1 MAKKEQPKNTS
12 ENAGFSKPQGFTHG
26 MVSDLDP
33 HFQLKGSYADAQ
45 NIRLTNAEG
54 DTFTVENIEGNSLF
68 VDLADYPISIP
79 VDQGINNNY
88 PTFYDRGPNI
98 DVATNIKIDN
108 RCSIVGHVSYADQ
121 ILLIIVGKFEYNR
134 NNVYSNG
141 DPANMLLENTDRT
154 IFLLVDF
161 NKDFEVTK
169 VTDLRVC
176 YKKSD
181 ENYPDLGMK
190 QDIPVRVEAM
200 IENHCISRIYWTD
213 NVNSLKTLN
222 IKQPELH
229 QLTIESLDITP
240 IMTPSQPVL
249 DRTLHGSLPVGVYQY
264 TFKYISENGGETTFS
279 PLSNLYH
286 VSDQSF
292 SSSVTYG
299 GGPRGNLGTQG
310 FALKVYD
317 CDQDFDQIEMYALF
331 YDSLNQ
337 APRVALVDSVS
348 INGSTASFM
357 HTNWNSEITQGLEE
371 ILIESNTWDVC
382 KDIAIKDNI
391 LFAANLKEKKNWIS
405 EKEWNVKVMRWRILD
420 GTYNDAMLTT
430 NDTEVKH
437 YTGTLAN
444 PTEISDGDTDAN
456 GFTCGYGKLIGI
468 DYYPIAS
475 YPHLQYDGEYG
486 RPMWIA
492 RQSARGA
499 GLSGIVKNRQ
509 EYRYLS
515 DRMTLGGESF
525 NYNTS
530 ALGGCRVTFGLKER
544 IADQTKN
551 TSSSPYIS
559 ATAAQEDLRTDF
571 QDFPGDGNTVSAT
584 TQRDTVFKTSM
595 SLGGS
600 KDPHVAGNKRGYQ
613 RGETY
618 RFGVQVYDLTGAP
631 GNVLW
636 IGDIET
642 PQQHDILRQL
652 RVTDNDYSPYKTTSQ
667 LLSYKLL
674 GSSKYAQDHRLSYV
688 YGHVVPPVDVE
699 WFSARHP
706 NSTKNLAAYVKFN
719 GEQQGMLPNDGLN
732 GGFTPSSPGA
742 NTASSNLRKALT
754 NAPMYT
760 TTWNYPWHMYMQNK
774 DDNHYLLDMFVN
786 FEFRIPS
793 ETCAK
798 ISGFRVVR
806 AIRTEDD
813 RGIVQQGLLNQTI
826 QYGDAT
832 LDLEDGYDATEFS
845 NEDNS
850 AFDDDPVFVN
860 AYNRQDTETP
870 TDPTQTEQPEYNT
883 YLNGYLGLA
892 ENSYY
897 AYYGTGVSAG
907 KATTGGNTEGKVFYW
922 PEMESRKAQ
931 YTNQWQLK
939 SYPVPN
945 HTDPASHD
953 AGGHKG
959 THYRMSAYFGGFDKM
974 TRKESAS
981 GDDYGDAYNNYARTE
996 VSGSIFTLDSPDSA
1010 FGIRPYNYREG
1021 DVLRIDSVL
1030 KLTDN
1035 LRYGH
1040 SGSNH
1045 VAAGMYWTN
1054 VSGYSSANYGDT
1066 PLWTP
1071 KYVDKTAQD
1080 GLAFASRREIN
1091 EDYGILIAKYYCFD
1105 PYYGIGMEITGGA
1118 YAGGKYIGNN
1128 EGARPSS
1135 QGWYLPISAA
1145 KELSDGEIVP
1155 SGFFKKSRRV
1165 DKGRVHGFS
1174 NNTLGYVKTKTT
1186 SDGKWN
1192 YKVWAGVHAHLA
1204 KTVGV
1209 NNAAPVS
1216 GWTEAKQKKDYTYDT
1231 VSTMQMGLR
1240 SILIELNTKV
1250 TEVRKTGPGDL
1261 DTYFDINHTS
1271 NGEEKMDHSGWFAPY
1286 DLSLIYDY
1294 GSWNGGSDTAGP
1306 TGEKWEKTHWMTILT
1321 KYLNSSCLGSSGT
1334 NCNDKWKG
1342 YHAHQF
1348 LCSIVRKVTPYG
1360 GYTKG
1365 AIEKTRY
1372 IPCGNFH
1379 EVPIAPN
1386 DTPGAFQGH
1395 LSQVFGGDTFVNLY
1409 SHQKTSAPY
1418 MKKSMVRF
1426 KVFPVES
1433 YVNTDMRSGLNLNN
1447 GDTVVGKDMN
1457 TAPFSNDWLYNSV
1470 YSQENTIKSALMVD
1484 EDESCDNLDLPY
1496 EIAYSNTKILGQN
1509 SDAFRIFPIN
1519 QFHDMEGQYGE
1530 INRIVNFKNEIYVLQ
1545 DSAFSKLL
1553 VNPLS
1558 MLSDDSG
1565 TSLFTGT
1572 GETVENHIYISTK
1585 YGTRHR
1591 FSVAASEKAL
1601 YFVDVNFGR
1610 LFRYDTEKLVSL
1622 GDALGQRNYLRY
1634 ITKHWEMISK
1644 KICTL
1649 DSGSG
1654 ALFGTASTIHPS
1666 NTDVWHGIY
1675 TTDINSK
1682 EKIGRNYKG
1691 DNPLKFIGI
1700 NSIFDYTNKEL
1711 MVTFHNSASGTTR
1724 RVFANPEN
1732 LHSMGSTT
1740 DGQPISHSE
1749 TLVYNEGINAFTS
1762 KYTVAPPQWLTGAQ
1776 GAFILCPENQLSAYE
1791 IQNWSYRNTHGSYN
1805 QAGSNDSSSY
1815 IDFRVNPLRLW
1826 IWDKHDKG
1834 KKTHF
1839 FGEKIGRITTE
1850 TQANINDV
1858 NDDVTAKVKT
1868 YDSKDYAHESY
1879 IVKVVNSEA
1888 SDAKIFDN
1896 AEIIIRPANIPFTD
1910 IKYITDTSIDNV
1922 SAYST
1927 IHDKT
1932 ITIDEKEQIVINRRW
1947 DFNDSSEGWYFYDG
1961 TAWATEGSIINTGL
1975 TVGVTSVHHTA
1986 TNNGKYFFCDEALF
2000 TAMAGYPNWHNTN
2013 IDVIQV
2019 RAGVEIW
2026 TGSIIVW
2033 DSTAGN
2039 STPLSG
2045 TGSMHGRRVSGSAAG
2060 QWQIGDIIMTSSFGS
2075 TLTLDYQGDGS
2086 SGSWSSFRSPNNK
2099 YGFNQGGGDQLRP
2112 DDRGFVGKYNNKVRM
2127 RVKRTEIGSWQGDI
2141 FWTGTDIKR
2150 SLVGT
2155 PLTYVESSARK
2166 AHIPEPPGTGDF
2178 GQDANGV
2185 DIVGGIDLDF
2195 VILEWDMSDSAE
2207 WDDARIEQIRIDL
2220 DSSTGTYEVD
2230 WIEIIGLKASKYID
2244 GVLKTPLRT
2253 DKSKGR
2259 TRGTWS
2265 KIKYSANTTEKFNIF
2280 AILAKYRKQL

>member
-1 MAKKEQPKNTS
+1 MAKKQEPKNTS

-26 MVSDLDP
+26 MVGDLDP

-45 NIRLTNAEG
+45 NIRLTNSEG

-68 VDLADYPISIP
+68 VDLSTFHIDTVADQYQQAAS
-79 VDQGINNNY
+79 Y
-88 PTFYDRGPNI
+88 PTFYDRGPTNA
-98 DVATNIKIDN
+98 DVTQNLELSN
-108 RCSIVGHVSYADQ
+108 RSSIVGHVSYADQ
-121 ILLIIVGKFEYNR
+121 MLLIIVGRFEYNR
-134 NNVYSNG
+134 G
-141 DPANMLLENTDRT
+141 GGTPFAETKDRT

-176 YKKSD
+176 YSHD
-181 ENYPDLGMK
+181 GGQYPDLGMK
-190 QDIPVRVEAM
+190 QDIPVRVETM

-222 IKQPELH
+222 IKQPRLDL
-229 QLTIESLDITP
+229 LTIESLDITP

-337 APRVALVDSVS
+337 APRVALVDSIS
-348 INGSTASFM
+348 INGSTANFM

-391 LFAANLKEKKNWIS
+391 LFAANLKQKKNWIS

-437 YTGTLAN
+437 YTGTLAS
-444 PTEISDGDTDAN
+444 PTEVSDGDTDAN
-456 GFTCGYGKLIGI
+456 GYTCGHGKLIGI
-468 DYYPIAS
+468 DYYPIS
-475 YPHLQYDGEYG
+475 TNPHLQYNGEYG

-492 RQSARGA
+492 RQSVRASS
-499 GLSGIVKNRQ
+499 LSGVVKNRQ

-525 NYNTS
+525 NYGTS
-530 ALGGCRVTFGLKER
+530 ALGGCRVSFGLKER
-544 IADQTKN
+544 IADQTQN
-551 TSSSPYIS
+551 TNTSPYIS

-571 QDFPGDGNTVSAT
+571 QDLPADGLSVSGT
-584 TQRDTVFKTSM
+584 TQKDTVFKTSM

-642 PQQHDILRQL
+642 PQQHDVLRQL
-652 RVTDNDYSPYKTTSQ
+652 RVTNGNYSPYKSTSQ
-667 LLSYKLL
+667 LLTNDLFC
-674 GSSKYAQDHRLSYV
+674 SSKYAQDHRLSYV
-688 YGHVVPPVDVE
+688 YGHVVPPIDVE
-699 WFSARHP
+699 WFSARHSE
-706 NSTKNLAAYVKFN
+706 STKNLQAYVTKT
-719 GEQQGMLPNDGLN
+719 GTQQGLLPNDGSN
-732 GGFTPSSPGA
+732 NGFTPSPSGG
-742 NTASSNLRKALT
+742 NSHNNNLRKGIT
-754 NAPMYT
+754 NAPVWETSWTDYFGMGT
-760 TTWNYPWHMYMQNK
+760 QTK
-774 DDNHYLLDMFVN
+774 DDNHYLLDLFVN

-806 AIRTEDD
+806 AVRTEDD

-832 LDLEDGYDATEFS
+832 KDLADGYDATEFS
-845 NEDNS
+845 NADNN

-860 AYNRQDTETP
+860 AYNDQSVATP

-897 AYYGTGVSAG
+897 AYYGATSGDG
-907 KATTGGNTEGKVFYW
+907 KATIGGNTEGSVFYW
-922 PEMESRKAQ
+922 PEIETTKPS
-931 YTNQWQLK
+931 YSTSGSGTWVLK

-945 HTDPASHD
+945 HRSDTNHY
-953 AGGHKG
+953 AGGYKA
-959 THYRMSAYFGGFDKM
+959 THFRMSAYFGGFDKL
-974 TRKESAS
+974 TKKSS
-981 GDDYGDAYNNYARTE
+981 TTGDDYGDGGNKVNYSRTE

-1010 FGIRPYNYREG
+1010 FGIRPYNYRDG

-1030 KLTDN
+1030 KLTDSN
-1035 LRYGH
+1035 RYAGGLH
-1040 SGSNH
+1040 PSYNTQETHGSGSHSNTFGNTITWQPNTLD
-1045 VAAGMYWTN
+1045 A
-1054 VSGYSSANYGDT
+1054 
-1066 PLWTP
+1066 
-1071 KYVDKTAQD
+1071 TAQG
-1080 GLAFASRREIN
+1080 GLQFASRKDIN
-1091 EDYGILIAKYYCFD
+1091 EDYGVLIAKYYCFD

-1118 YAGGKYIGNN
+1118 YAGSLHGGNN
-1128 EGARPSS
+1128 GGARPSS

-1165 DKGRVHGFS
+1165 SKGRVHGFS
-1174 NNTLGYVKTKTT
+1174 NNTLGYVKSFFDTT
-1186 SDGKWN
+1186 NSGRYN
-1192 YKVWAGVHAHLA
+1192 YKVWAGVHESLA
-1204 KTVGV
+1204 KTVGDT
-1209 NNAAPVS
+1209 VS

-1250 TEVRKTGPGDL
+1250 SEVRKHGPGTL
-1261 DTYFDINHTS
+1261 DTYFDINHTG
-1271 NGEEKMDHSGWFAPY
+1271 NGEEKMDHSAWFAPY
-1286 DLSLIYDY
+1286 DLSQIYEY
-1294 GSWNGGSDTAGP
+1294 GSWNGGSDANGP
-1306 TGEKWEKTHWMTILT
+1306 TGEWWIKPHWMTILT
-1321 KYLNSSCLGSSGT
+1321 RYLSSAYLGTSGT
-1334 NCNDKWKG
+1334 DCNDRWKG

-1365 AIEKTRY
+1365 SIEKTRY

-1386 DTPGAFQGH
+1386 DTPGEWQGH

-1418 MKKSMVRF
+1418 MKKSMIRF

-1496 EIAYSNTKILGQN
+1496 EIAYSNTKILGQK
-1509 SDAFRIFPIN
+1509 SDAFRVFPIN

-1530 INRIVNFKNEIYVLQ
+1530 INRIINFKNEIYILQ

-1644 KICTL
+1644 KICNSS
-1649 DSGSG
+1649 SGGG
-1654 ALFGTASTIHPS
+1654 APFGTTATTHSSGP
-1666 NTDVWHGIY
+1666 VQHGIY
-1675 TTDINSK
+1675 KTDINSK
-1682 EKIGRNYKG
+1682 AKIGRNYKA
-1691 DNPLKFIGI
+1691 DNPLKFLGI

-1711 MVTFHNSASGTTR
+1711 MVTFHNSTFTGTSR
-1724 RVFANPEN
+1724 RQFARTSD

-1776 GAFILCPENQLSAYE
+1776 GAFIVCPENQLSAYE
-1791 IQNWSYRNTHGSYN
+1791 IQNWSYRNTHGSLD
-1805 QAGSNDSSSY
+1805 QVGSNDSSNY
-1815 IDFRVNPLRLW
+1815 IDFRANPLKLW

-1839 FGEKIGRITTE
+1839 FGEKIGRVTTE
-1850 TQANINDV
+1850 TQVNINDANDNV
-1858 NDDVTAKVKT
+1858 NAKIKD
-1868 YDSKDYAHESY
+1868 YDSKDYSHESY
-1879 IVKVVNSEA
+1879 IVKVINSEA
-1888 SDAKIFDN
+1888 SEAKIFDN
-1896 AEIIIRPANIPFTD
+1896 AEIIIRPANVPFTD

-1932 ITIDEKEQIVINRRW
+1932 ITIDEEEQIVINRRW
-1947 DFNDSSEGWYFYDG
+1947 DFNDSSEGWYFYHG
-1961 TAWATEGSIINTGL
+1961 TAYVPEASMVNTG
-1975 TVGVTSVHHTA
+1975 
-1986 TNNGKYFFCDEALF
+1986 N
-2000 TAMAGYPNWHNTN
+2000 
-2013 IDVIQV
+2013 
-2019 RAGVEIW
+2019 
-2026 TGSIIVW
+2026 
-2033 DSTAGN
+2033 
-2039 STPLSG
+2039 
-2045 TGSMHGRRVSGSAAG
+2045 
-2060 QWQIGDIIMTSSFGS
+2060 S
-2075 TLTLDYQGDGS
+2075 TLTLDYQGDG
-2086 SGSWSSFRSPNNK
+2086 RLISPNNK

-2127 RVKRTEIGSWQGDI
+2127 RVKRTDNSGTWEGKIYWS
-2141 FWTGTDIKR
+2141 GTDIKR

-2155 PLTYVESSARK
+2155 PLSWSESGSRQVN
-2166 AHIPEPPGTGDF
+2166 IPEPPGTGDF

-2230 WIEIIGLKASKYID
+2230 WIEIVGLKASKYID

>member
-1 MAKKEQPKNTS
+1 MAKKQEPKNTS
-12 ENAGFSKPQGFTHG
+12 ENAGFSKAQGFTHG

-45 NIRLTNAEG
+45 NIRLTNSEG

-68 VDLADYPISIP
+68 VDLANYPISIME
-79 VDQGINNNY
+79 DQGINNNY
-88 PTFYDRGPNI
+88 PTFYDRGPNL
-98 DVATNIKIDN
+98 DATTNLKIEN

-121 ILLIIVGKFEYNR
+121 ILLIIVGKFQYDR
-134 NNVYSNG
+134 NNVFSGGN
-141 DPANMLLENTDRT
+141 PADILLENADRT

-169 VTDLRVC
+169 ITDLRVC
-176 YKKSD
+176 YSTSSQ
-181 ENYPDLGMK
+181 NYPDLGMK
-190 QDIPVRVEAM
+190 QDIPVRIETM

-222 IKQPELH
+222 IKQPRLDL
-229 QLTIESLDITP
+229 LTIESLDITP

-292 SSSVTYG
+292 SSSITYG

-310 FALKVYD
+310 FSLKVYD

-405 EKEWNVKVMRWRILD
+405 EKEWNVKVMRYRIQQGTD
-420 GTYNDAMLTT
+420 GTYLDAMITT
-430 NDTEVKH
+430 NDPEVKH
-437 YTGTLAN
+437 YTGTPGSA
-444 PTEISDGDTDAN
+444 TEISNGTQDDASHY
-456 GFTCGYGKLIGI
+456 CGHGNLLGI
-468 DYYPIAS
+468 DQYLLANNPEMS
-475 YPHLQYDGEYG
+475 YNGQYGH
-486 RPMWIA
+486 PMW
-492 RQSARGA
+492 RTQNFQRDK
-499 GLSGIVKNRQ
+499 SGNSFTGRVKTKY
-509 EYRYLS
+509 EYRYLA
-515 DRMTLGGESF
+515 DKMTLGGESF
-525 NYNTS
+525 NYGSNG
-530 ALGGCRVTFGLKER
+530 LGGCRVTFGLQER
-544 IADQTKN
+544 IADQTTN
-551 TSSSPYIS
+551 PQSSPYIS
-559 ATAAQEDLRTDF
+559 ATAAPESLKTDF
-571 QDFPGDGNTVSAT
+571 QDFPADGNTVNTT
-584 TQRDTVFKTSM
+584 TQKDTVFKTSM

-600 KDPHVAGNKRGYQ
+600 KDPHVTGNKRGYQ
-613 RGETY
+613 RGEVY

-642 PQQHDILRQL
+642 PQQHDVLRQL
-652 RVTDNDYSPYKTTSQ
+652 RVTDSAYSPYKKTTDASGG
-667 LLSYKLL
+667 SGTSMISNKLF
-674 GSSKYAQDHRLSYV
+674 GSSNYSQDHRLSYI
-688 YGHVVPPVDVE
+688 YGHVIPPVDVE
-699 WFSARHP
+699 WFSGRLGE
-706 NSTKNLAAYVKFN
+706 SVKNLDAYVKKTGN
-719 GEQQGMLPNDGLN
+719 QQGMLPNDGSN
-732 GGFTPSSPGA
+732 SGFTPNGI
-742 NTASSNLRKALT
+742 RKGLT
-754 NAPMYT
+754 NSVLRVNT
-760 TTWNYPWHMYMQNK
+760 GSGWEYPWDMDLDHNY
-774 DDNHYLLDMFVN
+774 DDNHYLLDLFVN

-793 ETCAK
+793 EICAK

-806 AIRTEDD
+806 AVRTEDD
-813 RGIVQQGLLNQTI
+813 RSIVQQGLLNQTA

-832 LDLEDGYDATEFS
+832 LDLKDGYDATEFS
-845 NEDNS
+845 NADNS

-860 AYNRQDTETP
+860 AYNPQDMGSP

-892 ENSYY
+892 ENTYY
-897 AYYGTGVSAG
+897 AYNTTGATTDG
-907 KATTGGNTEGKVFYW
+907 KATIGGNTSGKIFYW
-922 PEMESRKAQ
+922 PERSDRKN
-931 YTNQWQLK
+931 YDTHYH

-945 HTDPASHD
+945 HQAGTSSES
-953 AGGHKG
+953 GGHLA
-959 THYRMSAYFGGFDKM
+959 THYRMSAYFGGYDKL
-974 TRKESAS
+974 TKINATYGDVDS
-981 GDDYGDAYNNYARTE
+981 GDINTNPGRTE
-996 VSGSIFTLDSPDSA
+996 ISGSIFTLDSPDSA
-1010 FGIRPYNYREG
+1010 FGIRPYTFREG

-1030 KLTDN
+1030 KLSTS
-1035 LRYGH
+1035 LRYGS
-1040 SGSNH
+1040 SGTLPSYYFGHPESTDSTLGGQSSN
-1045 VAAGMYWTN
+1045 
-1054 VSGYSSANYGDT
+1054 YSNT
-1066 PLWTP
+1066 PLWKTSHR
-1071 KYVDKTAQD
+1071 DKTAQE
-1080 GLAFASRREIN
+1080 GLSYASRKEIN
-1091 EDYGILIAKYYCFD
+1091 DNYGVLVAKYYCFD
-1105 PYYGIGMEITGGA
+1105 PYYGIGMEITGGS
-1118 YAGGKYIGNN
+1118 YCGGNN
-1128 EGARPSS
+1128 GGNNGGARPSS

-1165 DKGRVHGFS
+1165 SKGRIHGFS
-1174 NNTLGYVKTKTT
+1174 NNTLGYCKHQATT
-1186 SDGKWN
+1186 NGKYN
-1192 YKVWAGVHAHLA
+1192 YKVWAGVSSLLA
-1204 KTVGV
+1204 KTVGI
-1209 NNAAPVS
+1209 NDATPVA

-1240 SILIELNTKV
+1240 SILIELNTKSS
-1250 TEVRKTGPGDL
+1250 EVRKTGSSSTSTWFSHG
-1261 DTYFDINHTS
+1261 HT
-1271 NGEEKMDHSGWFAPY
+1271 NGNSDKMDHSAWFAPY
-1286 DLSLIYDY
+1286 DLSMIYDH
-1294 GSWNGGSDTAGP
+1294 GSWNGSSNANGYE
-1306 TGEKWEKTHWMTILT
+1306 GEWWTKPQWMSVLT
-1321 KYLNSSCLGSSGT
+1321 KYLDSQYLGTSGSQ
-1334 NCNDKWKG
+1334 CNDKYKG
-1342 YHAHQF
+1342 YHPHNF
-1348 LCSIVRKVTPYG
+1348 LCSIVRKVTPYNG
-1360 GYTKG
+1360 WTKG
-1365 AIEKTRY
+1365 SIEKTRY

-1386 DTPGAFQGH
+1386 DTPGEWQGH

-1447 GDTVVGKDMN
+1447 GDTVIGKDMN

-1496 EIAYSNTKILGQN
+1496 EIAYSNTKILGQK
-1509 SDAFRIFPIN
+1509 SDAFRVFPIN

-1553 VNPLS
+1553 VNPIS

-1634 ITKHWEMISK
+1634 ITKQWEMISK
-1644 KICTL
+1644 KICTTN
-1649 DSGSG
+1649 SGGG
-1654 ALFGTASTIHPS
+1654 APFGTTITTHPA
-1666 NTDVWHGIY
+1666 NTDVYHGIY
-1675 TTDINSK
+1675 KTDINSK
-1682 EKIGRNYKG
+1682 DKIGRNYKS
-1691 DNPLKFIGI
+1691 DNPLKFLGI

-1711 MVTFHNSASGTTR
+1711 MVTFHNSAFPATSNRTFARTSDLHAMTN
-1724 RVFANPEN
+1724 FAN
-1732 LHSMGSTT
+1732 
-1740 DGQPISHSE
+1740 GQPISHSE

-1776 GAFILCPENQLSAYE
+1776 GAFILCPENQVSAFE
-1791 IQNWSYRNTHGSYN
+1791 ATNFSYKDKAYN
-1805 QAGSNDSSSY
+1805 QVGSSDSTSY
-1815 IDFRVNPLRLW
+1815 IDFRANPLKLW

-1839 FGEKIGRITTE
+1839 FGEKIGYVATE
-1850 TQANINDV
+1850 TQDSITTPGTN
-1858 NDDVTAKVKT
+1858 VTAKIKT

-1896 AEIIIRPANIPFTD
+1896 AEIIIRPANVPFTD

-1932 ITIDEKEQIVINRRW
+1932 ITIDEEEQIVINRRW

-1961 TAWATEGSIINTGL
+1961 TAWSTEASMVNTG
-1975 TVGVTSVHHTA
+1975 S
-1986 TNNGKYFFCDEALF
+1986 
-2000 TAMAGYPNWHNTN
+2000 
-2013 IDVIQV
+2013 
-2019 RAGVEIW
+2019 
-2026 TGSIIVW
+2026 
-2033 DSTAGN
+2033 ST
-2039 STPLSG
+2039 
-2045 TGSMHGRRVSGSAAG
+2045 
-2060 QWQIGDIIMTSSFGS
+2060 I
-2075 TLTLDYQGDGS
+2075 TLGYQGDGR
-2086 SGSWSSFRSPNNK
+2086 FRSPNNK

-2127 RVKRTEIGSWQGDI
+2127 RVKRTDDSGVWEGKIY
-2141 FWTGTDIKR
+2141 WTGTDIKR

-2155 PLTYVESSARK
+2155 PFSWGESGSRQVN
-2166 AHIPEPPGTGDF
+2166 IPEPE
-2178 GQDANGV
+2178 
-2185 DIVGGIDLDF
+2185 GIDNDF
-2195 VILEWDMSDSAE
+2195 IILEWDMSDSAE
-2207 WDDARIEQIRIDL
+2207 WDNARIEQIRIDL

-2230 WIEIIGLKASKYID
+2230 WIEIVGLKASKYID